1 KYNLAKN
8 ATDTQLACERSQLT
22 SIKLRDTESYITEI
36 VGGLVTKLNMPLG
49 DFVEVV
55 NNISDPAW
63 Q

>member
-1 KYNLAKN
+1 M
-8 ATDTQLACERSQLT
+8 
-22 SIKLRDTESYITEI
+22 IKTPAELLVTFIVSSMQFLEMPITEI